1 MTVVPAPDALRTVQ
15 IATLVRDFL
24 TSATQSQIGRPR
36 KCGDDRTR
44 MRSASMSSE
53 VDSPRKMRCGPST
66 QRCAEIITPP
76 AFPSLPAEDLKPA
89 SPASGFTPSVPPLRP
104 QDLSAGP
111 SSLSDLSLAVFL
123 ESLYTLEIAPSD
135 GLTPSMLNIGQTE
148 WSAASEMTPSS
159 SSAQGSCQSS
169 EYADSAFL
177 NDNLVYSVPSDLRW
191 WNLAWALPSQQGGH
205 SASSL
210 TTTQDTHSRFV
221 PTPERVAPPVASTNS
236 ASPAVPLEAAPSSS
250 SCCTSKIK
258 EERTPPPAVDDDL
271 HEKVHCVPNPTG
283 PGCSCLCESDVALLS
298 LQRSLRSGPLA
309 MDEKQTSTDSKV
321 DVASSLV
328 FTLSMSQAITKK
340 CACSADCPT
349 CKKDPSYE
357 ISAGLLIS
365 TALQIYARALKV
377 FQEVLVSEGSTSC
390 GCTSSGSCKQ
400 CPCSSN
406 PRNGSRSLAKEDA
419 GVEVRI
425 GDFVPTSQ
433 NARKIALYAMKLELL
448 DLERALAHV
457 QQVAQQSLPAPPDAV
472 GEAPPQAP
480 SGSCCA
486 KKSADLKIPK
496 RNTPLRL
503 NPIDQLIIRK
513 LHVQLS
519 EVLQTV
525 ENLEANETRYV

>member
-1 MTVVPAPDALRTVQ
+1 MLAYAAHRMAP
-15 IATLVRDFL
+15 IATLVCDSL
-24 TSATQSQIGRPR
+24 TPATQSQFGRPR
-36 KCGDDRTR
+36 KGGDDRTR

-53 VDSPRKMRCGPST
+53 VDSPRKMHCGPSMLRT
-66 QRCAEIITPP
+66 AETMTPP
-76 AFPSLPAEDLKPA
+76 AFPSLPAESLKPA
-89 SPASGFTPSVPPLRP
+89 SPASSFTPPAPPLRS
-104 QDLSAGP
+104 QDLNTGP

-135 GLTPSMLNIGQTE
+135 GLTPSMLNIGQGE
-148 WSAASEMTPSS
+148 WNAASETGASS
-159 SSAQGSCQSS
+159 SQVQGQSPAN
-169 EYADSAFL
+169 EFADSAFL
-177 NDNLVYSVPSDLRW
+177 NDNLVYSVPSDMRW
-191 WNLAWALPSQQGGH
+191 WNLAWALPSQEGGN
-205 SASSL
+205 SESSPTAPQPAPL
-210 TTTQDTHSRFV
+210 ATGPVQD
-221 PTPERVAPPVASTNS
+221 PPPVASTSSVAS
-236 ASPAVPLEAAPSSS
+236 AAVPEATPVS
-250 SCCTSKIK
+250 SCCSSKIK
-258 EERTPPPAVDDDL
+258 KEPTPPPVAMDDDL

-298 LQRSLRSGPLA
+298 LQRSLRNGPLA
-309 MDEKQTSTDSKV
+309 MDEKQNRVDSKA

-406 PRNGSRSLAKEDA
+406 PRKAPRNLAKEDA

-425 GDFVPTSQ
+425 GDFTPTSQ

-457 QQVAQQSLPAPPDAV
+457 QQVAQQSLPGPRDVVA
-472 GEAPPQAP
+472 EALPHAP

-486 KKSADLKIPK
+486 KKTAEPKIPK

-525 ENLEANETRYV
+525 ENLEANETRHVP